1 MDLEKLTGAVEGG
14 SDADLGAA
22 GGDGGGEV
30 GTHTH
35 GELAQGDAEAG
46 GELVAER
53 AEIRKRALGV
63 RGGLGGGGAEGC
75 DRHEAVD
82 AEIFPGE
89 GEFDEA
95 RAVGEIGAEFGGI
108 VAGVDLEQHRENF
121 AQLAGGAVEVVE
133 KFFRF
138 YALDAV
144 EGLGGEFGLV
154 GLEVADEFPNE
165 GGGGAE
171 RALLGGFLHAV
182 LADGAEAVA
191 RGVIGGGDGVGLGDG
206 EEFDG
211 RGIAAGRSAG
221 GGDLGADGVGAAGE
235 IIETNVHGKRV
246 GCLEILIRG
255 LRRRGSQLCLRQDRR
270 FLMQIENLKIF
281 ADLVETKSFSKAAKL
296 NGITQSAVSQQA
308 RAMERHFKTLLVDR
322 SQKQFQLTREG
333 FRVYES
339 AKEML
344 HTFEKLMC
352 ELQEMKKVISGT
364 IRISTIYSIGL
375 HELPPFI
382 KKFLHDFPAVNVRV
396 EYRRSNL
403 VYEDILHNAVDF
415 GLVAFPV
422 KQRQIEV
429 LPFRNDHLV
438 LITPPNHPLA
448 KRTEIEVKELAGQ
461 KFIGFDPDI
470 PTRKAVDQIFRDHK
484 LEIEPVMEFDNIE
497 TVKRAVEID
506 HGIAIVP
513 QATVAQEVK
522 QGTLA
527 MQHFKGKALTRP
539 LAILHRK
546 GRVLTPAM
554 KKFIDILG
562 LDLPE
567 MRDT

>member
-1 MDLEKLTGAVEGG
+1 
-14 SDADLGAA
+14 
-22 GGDGGGEV
+22 
-30 GTHTH
+30 
-35 GELAQGDAEAG
+35 
-46 GELVAER
+46 
-53 AEIRKRALGV
+53 
-63 RGGLGGGGAEGC
+63 
-75 DRHEAVD
+75 
-82 AEIFPGE
+82 
-89 GEFDEA
+89 
-95 RAVGEIGAEFGGI
+95 
-108 VAGVDLEQHRENF
+108 
-121 AQLAGGAVEVVE
+121 
-133 KFFRF
+133 
-138 YALDAV
+138 
-144 EGLGGEFGLV
+144 
-154 GLEVADEFPNE
+154 
-165 GGGGAE
+165 
-171 RALLGGFLHAV
+171 
-182 LADGAEAVA
+182 
-191 RGVIGGGDGVGLGDG
+191 
-206 EEFDG
+206 
-211 RGIAAGRSAG
+211 
-221 GGDLGADGVGAAGE
+221 
-235 IIETNVHGKRV
+235 
-246 GCLEILIRG
+246 
-255 LRRRGSQLCLRQDRR
+255 
-270 FLMQIENLKIF
+270 MQIENFKIF
-281 ADLVETKSFSKAAKL
+281 ADLVETKSFSKSAKL

-308 RAMERHFKTLLVDR
+308 RAMERHFKTLLIDR

-333 FRVYES
+333 QRVYDA

-344 HTFEKLMC
+344 HTYEKLLS

-382 KKFLHDFPAVNVRV
+382 KKFLHDYPSVNVRV

-438 LITPPNHPLA
+438 LIAHPQHPIT
-448 KRTEIEVKELAGQ
+448 KRNEIEIKDLTGQ

-470 PTRKAVDQIFRDHK
+470 PTRKAVDLIFREHK

-513 QATVAQEVK
+513 QATVLQEQK

-527 MQHFKGKALTRP
+527 VLQFKGREFTRP

-554 KKFIDILG
+554 KKFIETLG

-567 MRDT
+567 MRGS

>member
-1 MDLEKLTGAVEGG
+1 
-14 SDADLGAA
+14 
-22 GGDGGGEV
+22 
-30 GTHTH
+30 
-35 GELAQGDAEAG
+35 
-46 GELVAER
+46 
-53 AEIRKRALGV
+53 
-63 RGGLGGGGAEGC
+63 
-75 DRHEAVD
+75 
-82 AEIFPGE
+82 
-89 GEFDEA
+89 
-95 RAVGEIGAEFGGI
+95 
-108 VAGVDLEQHRENF
+108 
-121 AQLAGGAVEVVE
+121 
-133 KFFRF
+133 
-138 YALDAV
+138 
-144 EGLGGEFGLV
+144 
-154 GLEVADEFPNE
+154 
-165 GGGGAE
+165 
-171 RALLGGFLHAV
+171 
-182 LADGAEAVA
+182 
-191 RGVIGGGDGVGLGDG
+191 
-206 EEFDG
+206 
-211 RGIAAGRSAG
+211 
-221 GGDLGADGVGAAGE
+221 
-235 IIETNVHGKRV
+235 
-246 GCLEILIRG
+246 
-255 LRRRGSQLCLRQDRR
+255 
-270 FLMQIENLKIF
+270 MQIENFKIF
-281 ADLVETKSFSKAAKL
+281 ADLVETKSFSKSAKL

-308 RAMERHFKTLLVDR
+308 RAMERHFKALLIDR

-333 FRVYES
+333 QRVYDA

-344 HTFEKLMC
+344 HTYEKLLS

-382 KKFLHDFPAVNVRV
+382 KKFLHDFPSVNVRV

-438 LITPPNHPLA
+438 LIAHPHHPMA
-448 KRTEIEVKELAGQ
+448 KRSEVEVKDLTGQ

-470 PTRKAVDQIFRDHK
+470 PTRKAVDQIFRENK

-513 QATVAQEVK
+513 QATVAQEQK

-527 MQHFKGKALTRP
+527 VIQFKGRTFTRP

-554 KKFIDILG
+554 KKFIETLG

-567 MRDT
+567 MRGS